1 MLYIKEFDDKRM
13 ICSIDKV
20 NTLSVTITVISI
32 LARINYALKLQ
43 EKVKRFRKELS
54 TDLIYN
60 VGNIAGK
67 SSQDRPER
75 NDDVVCLENYTY
87 TMEKLKFAIAKADC
101 SIDDNY
107 IHNFSQ
113 YYGEGNR
120 SVEGD
125 VDVEMKKVEEE
136 DAEKEQE
143 LEEKEE
149 DEKAKRD
156 GGNKLESKEDEKRGA
171 DQKKRRMLRMSKARG
186 RF

>member
-1 MLYIKEFDDKRM
+1 M

-87 TMEKLKFAIAKADC
+87 TIEELKFAIAKAYY
-101 SIDDNY
+101 SKDDNY

-113 YYGEGNR
+113 YYSDGDR
-120 SVEGD
+120 SMDGD
-125 VDVEMKKVEEE
+125 VDVEMNKAEE
-136 DAEKEQE
+136 DAEKEHSQGLE
-143 LEEKEE
+143 VEEKKEE
-149 DEKAKRD
+149 KTEKRD
-156 GGNKLESKEDEKRGA
+156 DGNKVESKEDEKRGA
-171 DQKKRRMLRMSKARG
+171 GQKNKMLRISKSRG
-186 RF
+186 CRNEEG

>member
-1 MLYIKEFDDKRM
+1 LP
-13 ICSIDKV
+13 
-20 NTLSVTITVISI
+20 
-32 LARINYALKLQ
+32 
-43 EKVKRFRKELS
+43 EKVKRFHKEVS

-60 VGNIAGK
+60 VDNIVGK
-67 SSQDRPER
+67 RLQDTPER

-125 VDVEMKKVEEE
+125 VDVETKKAEEE

-143 LEEKEE
+143 VE
-149 DEKAKRD
+149 EKAKRD
-156 GGNKLESKEDEKRGA
+156 DGKVRKQRG
-171 DQKKRRMLRMSKARG
+171 
-186 RF
+186 

>member
-1 MLYIKEFDDKRM
+1 
-13 ICSIDKV
+13 
-20 NTLSVTITVISI
+20 
-32 LARINYALKLQ
+32 
-43 EKVKRFRKELS
+43 
-54 TDLIYN
+54 
-60 VGNIAGK
+60 
-67 SSQDRPER
+67 
-75 NDDVVCLENYTY
+75 
-87 TMEKLKFAIAKADC
+87 MEKLKFAIAKADC
-101 SIDDNY
+101 SIDDKY

-125 VDVEMKKVEEE
+125 VDVETKKVEEE

-171 DQKKRRMLRMSKARG
+171 DLEKWRMLRMSKARG